1 MPLVA
6 GAVATSPLTCVCG
19 CMVVWRAGKNFK
31 EVAAPD
37 PDRLTSDQKKAQKN
51 LFGYISKNG
60 KRIQVGLATSTRDGS
75 RLQLDPLMPSAVSPV
90 FHASV
95 K

>member
-1 MPLVA
+1 M
-6 GAVATSPLTCVCG
+6 SLTCVCVSACLCLCACG
-19 CMVVWRAGKNFK
+19 CVVVWRAGKNFK